1 MRRAMAEADVVTTA
15 RGGPTVRALEEVFAA
30 YLSEALRWWDHW
42 LKGADTGIMNEP
54 MLRVWMQY
62 ESARPG
68 TPEVPGYWAAEDS
81 WPSPRIEERRYFL
94 NERGVLGASSAAGE
108 PVRLDP
114 VQTVGVQGGKWCP
127 SGAGGIEDLDTEL
140 PFDQRIDDARSL
152 TFDSLPL
159 GEAFEMLG
167 APTLSLEL
175 AVDKPIAFIAARL
188 NEVRAT
194 GESSRVT
201 YGILN
206 LCHRESDAA
215 PSELVPGQ
223 RYTVK
228 LALDH
233 AAHRFEAG
241 SRIRVALS
249 TAYWPLILPAPEPVQ
264 LTVFTDAGSLSL
276 PVRPRRAADA
286 KLKPFGPAFVPV
298 VPVRSIASN
307 PGIHRVEWDAVA
319 RKQMIRHDVGDGTV
333 LLTAIDTE
341 LVGKSSA
348 RCEIADDD
356 TSGSIETRYTLGW
369 QRGPWRPRVIAT
381 SKIVTAKGDF
391 HLQGEMTAYD
401 GEEKVFTRSWERKIP
416 RRFV

>member
-1 MRRAMAEADVVTTA
+1 
-15 RGGPTVRALEEVFAA
+15 
-30 YLSEALRWWDHW
+30 
-42 LKGADTGIMNEP
+42 
-54 MLRVWMQY
+54 
-62 ESARPG
+62 
-68 TPEVPGYWAAEDS
+68 
-81 WPSPRIEERRYFL
+81 
-94 NERGVLGASSAAGE
+94 
-108 PVRLDP
+108 
-114 VQTVGVQGGKWCP
+114 
-127 SGAGGIEDLDTEL
+127 
-140 PFDQRIDDARSL
+140 
-152 TFDSLPL
+152 
-159 GEAFEMLG
+159 
-167 APTLSLEL
+167 
-175 AVDKPIAFIAARL
+175 
-188 NEVRAT
+188 
-194 GESSRVT
+194 
-201 YGILN
+201 
-206 LCHRESDAA
+206 
-215 PSELVPGQ
+215 
-223 RYTVK
+223 VK

-264 LTVFTDAGSLSL
+264 LTVFTGAGSLSL
-276 PVRPRRAADA
+276 PVRPRRAADT

-319 RKQMIRHDVGDGTV
+319 RKQVIRHDVGDGTV

-348 RCEIADDD
+348 RCEITDDD
-356 TSGSIETRYTLGW
+356 TSGSIETRYTFGW